1 MPSGVC
7 WEATKLGI
15 VIRDLPV
22 NERPR
27 EKLLQYGPETLSN
40 RELLAIIL
48 RVGTRHQSALA
59 MADHLLAY
67 FGSLRELREA
77 RCEELQAVDG
87 IGLAKAAQI
96 LAALELG
103 RRVQASVRAPDVV
116 RSPQDAANLMME
128 QLRYLDR
135 EVMRLIILD
144 TKHQVIASPT
154 ISVGTLNASM
164 VHPREVFKEC
174 IRRSAATV
182 IVVHNH
188 PSGDPSPS
196 TEDIEVTKRLCRAGK
211 ILGIDVLDH
220 IIIGDNRFVSMKEE
234 GFFT

>member
-1 MPSGVC
+1 M
-7 WEATKLGI
+7 GI
-15 VIRDLPV
+15 IIRDLPV
-22 NERPR
+22 HERPR
-27 EKLLQYGPETLSN
+27 EKLLRYGPETLSN

-48 RVGTRHQSALA
+48 RVGTRRQSALA
-59 MADHLLAY
+59 LADQLLAH

-77 RCEELQAVDG
+77 RCEELQAMEG

-103 RRVQASVRAPDVV
+103 RRVQASVKIPAVV
-116 RSPQDAANLMME
+116 RSPQDAADLIME
-128 QLRYLDR
+128 HLRYLDR

-144 TKHQVIASPT
+144 TKNQVIASPT
-154 ISVGTLNASM
+154 VSVGTLNASM
-164 VHPREVFKEC
+164 VHPREIFKEC
-174 IRRSAATV
+174 IRRSAASL

-196 TEDIEVTKRLCRAGK
+196 TEDIQVTERLRRAGE